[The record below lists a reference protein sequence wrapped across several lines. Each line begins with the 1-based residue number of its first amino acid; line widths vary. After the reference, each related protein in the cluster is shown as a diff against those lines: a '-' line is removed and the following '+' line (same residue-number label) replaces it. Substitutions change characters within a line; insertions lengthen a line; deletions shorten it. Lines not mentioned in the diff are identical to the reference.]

1 MCLTWS
7 DGRKGSSK
15 REKLVIISKPNV
27 ISEQKAVGFTELTS
41 VLTASKSSH
50 RKQAVS
56 QNGLKIFVKLFR
68 ILMIQSIFFCWI
80 KNLTPQSEQS
90 LAVYKS
96 STNWCLEMG
105 LSRNIW

>member
-1 MCLTWS
+1 MSYLV
-7 DGRKGSSK
+7 GRAKGIIQK
-15 REKLVIISKPNV
+15 KKLVIISKPNV

-68 ILMIQSIFFCWI
+68 ILMIQSIFLLD
-80 KNLTPQSEQS
+80 K
-90 LAVYKS
+90 KS
-96 STNWCLEMG
+96 DSTEYFTARSQVLDLHSKIEE
-105 LSRNIW
+105 